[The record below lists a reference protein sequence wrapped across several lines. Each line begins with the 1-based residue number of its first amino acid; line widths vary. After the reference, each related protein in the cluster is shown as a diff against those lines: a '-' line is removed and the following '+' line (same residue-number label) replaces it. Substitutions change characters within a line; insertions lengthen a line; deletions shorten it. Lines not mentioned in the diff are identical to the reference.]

1 VEEWGKLARS
11 VSVGME
17 VGKEGFIDEGG
28 RDVVKGRERDEE
40 DGSG

>member
-1 VEEWGKLARS
+1 
-11 VSVGME
+11 ME